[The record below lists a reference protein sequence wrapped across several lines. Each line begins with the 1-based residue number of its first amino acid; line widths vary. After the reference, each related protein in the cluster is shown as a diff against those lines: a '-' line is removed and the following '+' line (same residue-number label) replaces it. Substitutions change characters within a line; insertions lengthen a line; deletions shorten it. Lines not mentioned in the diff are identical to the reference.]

1 MAKIVS
7 DMRVICPQTFLADKI
22 KVGNTAHLFRFV
34 ITFHTSLYN
43 GTAFIKKVLYLSH
56 PNFCFKLSS
65 LLHGFALPSHACYNI
80 VHYCILLLR
89 VYSCNVL

>member
-43 GTAFIKKVLYLSH
+43 GTANQEGIVFV
-56 PNFCFKLSS
+56 SS
-65 LLHGFALPSHACYNI
+65 
-80 VHYCILLLR
+80 
-89 VYSCNVL
+89 